1 MKKLHN
7 MSLKKSLYLIVL
19 LCWVIPL
26 LSTILWFG
34 SQHGKNTRIPM
45 EKDIQTSVDNATD
58 EIARRLNSVIALSR
72 NASYDDT
79 IYNIFHTYSNEKD
92 YIDLYGQTAVY
103 LQTHYSYSDNLNG
116 VFLMYTGLSD
126 SPVYAIN
133 SNVANKSALHTD
145 YLQNSL
151 YAVMAAST
159 NIGTDVLFQVID
171 GNLYL
176 IRNLVDEEFHTY
188 ATLAIQC
195 NEEYI
200 LESAQTVLWVQTAQ
214 ATLNG
219 HTLPIWGEHKPFDT
233 NTLEYNKSQHIFSV
247 GTVASTND
255 FQLRLEVTVS
265 GDLLV
270 SEQQSFY
277 LLLCVVIMASAVL
290 FVFVFRFFYR
300 HINMPIESLLTATG
314 YLEEGNLGYHIRTIP
329 VNREFQQ
336 LTASFNSLSDRLVEQ
351 FNRSILEQQA
361 LYDARIKA
369 LQSQINPHFLNN
381 TLEMIN
387 WQARMVGDNGVCDM
401 IESLSVMLNAAMAR
415 GGSATVSMKEEMSYI
430 EAYLYIV
437 SHRFGERLQ
446 VTQDVEEKVLE
457 AIVPRL
463 ILQPIVENAIEHGI
477 ALLPRGD
484 LHLHLYIEG
493 ENLVLDV
500 EHVGSITPENR
511 KRIDTL
517 LSWDGKEAMETGASN
532 IGIRNVN
539 LRLKILCGI
548 DSGLKIWE
556 ITPGRIC
563 SRMVLPFLSNHEL

>member
-79 IYNIFHTYSNEKD
+79 IYNIFNTYSNEGD

-103 LQTHYSYSDNLNG
+103 LQTHYSYSDNING
-116 VFLMYTGLSD
+116 AFLMYTGLSD

-133 SNVANKSALHTD
+133 SNVANKSAVHTE

-151 YAVMAAST
+151 YAVMAASS

-171 GNLYL
+171 GQLYL
-176 IRNLVDEEFHTY
+176 IRNLVDDTFHTY

-233 NTLEYNKSQHIFSV
+233 NTLEYNKSKHIFSV

-255 FQLRLEVTVS
+255 FQFRLEVTVS

-277 LLLCVVIMASAVL
+277 MLLCAVIMASAVL
-290 FVFVFRFFYR
+290 FVFVFRYFYR

-387 WQARMVGDNGVCDM
+387 WQARMVGDDGVCDM

-415 GGSATVSMKEEMSYI
+415 GGNATVSMKEEMSYI

-484 LHLHLYIEG
+484 LHLHLYIDG

-517 LSWDGKEAMETGASN
+517 LSWDGKEAMETGAAN

-563 SRMVLPFLSNHEL
+563 SRMVLPFLSNYEL